1 MVTKF
6 LKYFAFGLRLRY
18 RNPSQIFFVFIFP
31 LFLMFAFSS
40 SFGKS
45 VPHYIENNIAS
56 ILLYSVLS
64 ASLTSLSVQ
73 IAEYQSGKIYQL
85 FIQRGIK
92 KIFYIAAQIASFMII
107 IFCSTIAILLVAHF
121 SYHYD
126 FPKLS
131 ILLVFYLKL
140 YLYSLPFCLL
150 AIIIRLLAKNTATA
164 SAIAMPIM
172 FLSFFFSG
180 MMIPLSQLSGGIRK
194 IADHFFL
201 TQLLSDLN
209 HTLTSTYTVI
219 LNWSVILLSFGVLC
233 LLSIIVYKKKA

>member
-1 MVTKF
+1 MKF

-150 AIIIRLLAKNTATA
+150 AIIIGLLAKNTATA

-209 HTLTSTYTVI
+209 HTLTSTYMVI

>member
-1 MVTKF
+1 MKF

-150 AIIIRLLAKNTATA
+150 AIIIGLLAKNTATA

-180 MMIPLSQLSGGIRK
+180 MMIPLSQLSGGILK

>member
-1 MVTKF
+1 MKF

-107 IFCSTIAILLVAHF
+107 IFCSTITILLVAHF

-150 AIIIRLLAKNTATA
+150 AIIIGLLAKNTATA

>member
-1 MVTKF
+1 MKF

-150 AIIIRLLAKNTATA
+150 AIIIGLLAKNTATA

-233 LLSIIVYKKKA
+233 FLSIIVYKKKA

>member
-1 MVTKF
+1 MKF

-219 LNWSVILLSFGVLC
+219 PNWSVILLSFGVLC

>member
-1 MVTKF
+1 MKF

-209 HTLTSTYTVI
+209 HTLTSTYMVI

>member
-1 MVTKF
+1 MKF

-31 LFLMFAFSS
+31 LFLMFDFSS

-150 AIIIRLLAKNTATA
+150 AIIIGLLAKNTATA

>member
-1 MVTKF
+1 MKF

-64 ASLTSLSVQ
+64 ASLNSLSVQ

-150 AIIIRLLAKNTATA
+150 AIIIGLLAKNTATA

>member
-1 MVTKF
+1 MKF

-45 VPHYIENNIAS
+45 VPHYIENNISS

>member
-1 MVTKF
+1 MKF
-6 LKYFAFGLRLRY
+6 LKYFAFELRLRY

-92 KIFYIAAQIASFMII
+92 KIFYIAKTNRQFHDHYFLFNNRYFISRSF
-107 IFCSTIAILLVAHF
+107 
-121 SYHYD
+121 
-126 FPKLS
+126 
-131 ILLVFYLKL
+131 
-140 YLYSLPFCLL
+140 
-150 AIIIRLLAKNTATA
+150 
-164 SAIAMPIM
+164 
-172 FLSFFFSG
+172 FLS
-180 MMIPLSQLSGGIRK
+180 L
-194 IADHFFL
+194 
-201 TQLLSDLN
+201 
-209 HTLTSTYTVI
+209 
-219 LNWSVILLSFGVLC
+219 
-233 LLSIIVYKKKA
+233 

>member
-1 MVTKF
+1 MKF

-140 YLYSLPFCLL
+140 YLYSLPF
-150 AIIIRLLAKNTATA
+150 
-164 SAIAMPIM
+164 
-172 FLSFFFSG
+172 
-180 MMIPLSQLSGGIRK
+180 
-194 IADHFFL
+194 
-201 TQLLSDLN
+201 
-209 HTLTSTYTVI
+209 
-219 LNWSVILLSFGVLC
+219 
-233 LLSIIVYKKKA
+233 

>member
-1 MVTKF
+1 MKF

-92 KIFYIAAQIASFMII
+92 KIFYIA
-107 IFCSTIAILLVAHF
+107 IAILLVAHF

-150 AIIIRLLAKNTATA
+150 AIIIGLLAKNTATA

>member
-1 MVTKF
+1 MKF

-45 VPHYIENNIAS
+45 VPHYFENNISS

-107 IFCSTIAILLVAHF
+107 IFCSTITILLVAHF

>member
-1 MVTKF
+1 MKF

-150 AIIIRLLAKNTATA
+150 AIIIRLLAKNTATV

>member
-1 MVTKF
+1 MKF

>member
-1 MVTKF
+1 MKF

-180 MMIPLSQLSGGIRK
+180 MMIPLSQLPGGIRK

>member
-1 MVTKF
+1 MKF

-45 VPHYIENNIAS
+45 VPHYIENNISS

-107 IFCSTIAILLVAHF
+107 IFCSTITILLVAHF

>member
-1 MVTKF
+1 M
-6 LKYFAFGLRLRY
+6 RLRY

>member
-1 MVTKF
+1 MKF

-150 AIIIRLLAKNTATA
+150 AIIIGLLAKNTATA

>member
-1 MVTKF
+1 MKF

-45 VPHYIENNIAS
+45 VPHYIENNISS

-150 AIIIRLLAKNTATA
+150 AIIIGLLAKNTATA

>member
-1 MVTKF
+1 MKF
-6 LKYFAFGLRLRY
+6 LKYFAFELRLRY

-45 VPHYIENNIAS
+45 VPHYIENNISS

-150 AIIIRLLAKNTATA
+150 AIIIGLLAKNTATA

>member
-1 MVTKF
+1 MKF

-150 AIIIRLLAKNTATA
+150 AIIMGLLAKNTSTA